1 MTTSMKFR
9 VKDEDHSKAIQE
21 KLFSLGVK
29 WCGLYKITQYCDK
42 PFLFA
47 DDKFITYG
55 SGPDSDYFD
64 DHEDEE
70 YVLLDGEFVPADS
83 IAAKILSTKIAPNYP
98 DTVVAEDFSPKPA
111 DKVNPKQ
118 ALGQASLP
126 LNLFSPLATAY
137 GSIGKLNGKLKYG
150 LSNFVATPVIASIY
164 ADAIRRHLDKW
175 MAGQEFDEAD
185 GVPHFAAMLA
195 NIDILLCARAAGTL
209 VDDRPLLIGFE
220 EEMEKL
226 TPIVKALQK
235 LHEGKNPHH
244 HLLSEKKDA
253 K

>member
-1 MTTSMKFR
+1 MSNVAMKFR
-9 VKDEDHSKAIQE
+9 VKDEQHSKEIQE
-21 KLFSLGVK
+21 KLFSLGYK
-29 WCGLYKITQYCDK
+29 WYSGDDAQFTKQ
-42 PFLFA
+42 PFLYAA
-47 DDKFITYG
+47 DDEMLITY
-55 SGPDSDYFD
+55 SDSYDEDYFNLEP
-64 DHEDEE
+64 HTLC
-70 YVLLDGEFVPADS
+70 VLLDGEFVPVDS
-83 IAAKILSTKIAPNYP
+83 VSEE
-98 DTVVAEDFSPKPA
+98 VVQVSDS
-111 DKVNPKQ
+111 KVNPKQ

-175 MAGQEFDEAD
+175 MAGQEFDESD

-220 EEMEKL
+220 AEMEKL
-226 TPIVKALQK
+226 TPIVKALHE
-235 LHEGKNPHH
+235 LHKDKNPHH
-244 HLLSEKKDA
+244 NLLSEKGNA

>member
-1 MTTSMKFR
+1 MNNVSMKFR
-9 VKDEDHSKAIQE
+9 VKDEEHSKAIQE
-21 KLFSLGVK
+21 KLFSLGVLWLGEGSPK
-29 WCGLYKITQYCDK
+29 VEHTNKAFLYVGAHRITFGQEEIN
-42 PFLFA
+42 FVQ
-47 DDKFITYG
+47 
-55 SGPDSDYFD
+55 DS
-64 DHEDEE
+64 DEE
-70 YVLLDGEFVPADS
+70 YILLDGEFVPAKS
-83 IAAKILSTKIAPNYP
+83 VEKEIPQGI
-98 DTVVAEDFSPKPA
+98 
-111 DKVNPKQ
+111 NPKQ

-220 EEMEKL
+220 AEMEKL